1 MIHKLPKYQTES
13 CVLFWSESYKQSLR
27 LYQPPSSD
35 SSGRWS
41 RKRDWNLL
49 IPQPCLKLQWE
60 KPSLPASFYH
70 QIPSPSV
77 STATSCYFLPVKRI
91 KGHFTLWAKILFPLS
106 LKKAHSFSFLLP
118 IQQNLLCFP
127 PALHVLQYLSPSSKH
142 MQTTPYLTP
151 QSCKCTASSSV
162 LFLSQYSHNMLSAN
176 IFCASSPLIRSSVL
190 CKSPKGTRDI
200 HFVKSNE
207 QLFPQKTT
215 FFFTN
220 TLFTSLHLS
229 KKNQSWIAAEVVKT
243 AFIQDYCNRGK
254 GISV

>member
-1 MIHKLPKYQTES
+1 MERITHNRIILGPGTRMIHKLPKYQTES

-118 IQQNLLCFP
+118 IQQNLLCF
-127 PALHVLQYLSPSSKH
+127 HQHCMCS
-142 MQTTPYLTP
+142 
-151 QSCKCTASSSV
+151 
-162 LFLSQYSHNMLSAN
+162 
-176 IFCASSPLIRSSVL
+176 
-190 CKSPKGTRDI
+190 
-200 HFVKSNE
+200 
-207 QLFPQKTT
+207 
-215 FFFTN
+215 
-220 TLFTSLHLS
+220 
-229 KKNQSWIAAEVVKT
+229 
-243 AFIQDYCNRGK
+243 
-254 GISV
+254 GISQLKTHANHPLFDPTVL